1 MVDPHSH
8 GVPRAPWY
16 SGTSQGSHQPFA
28 YGAFT
33 HYGGSFQ
40 SPSARLMI
48 SYSPRG
54 AQPSPTTSRNP
65 NQATPAGYHALSV
78 WALPRSLAATDGITL
93 VFSSWGY

>member
-1 MVDPHSH
+1 MVDPGSH

-16 SGTSQGSHQPFA
+16 SGTLQGSHQPFT

-33 HYGGSFQ
+33 LSGGSFQ
-40 SPSARLMI
+40 KPSARLMI
-48 SYSPRG
+48 CNSPDRP
-54 AQPSPTTSRNP
+54 QPIPTTPHNP
-65 NQATPAGYHALSV
+65 AQATPAGYHACTV